1 MGLTVERSVRPIGPR
16 GAVGP
21 KKPLSAYRQTAAWVL
36 LGDPGAG
43 KTTALQA
50 EKSAAPK
57 RAIFVSARDF
67 RTFDSEDHPEWKGRT
82 LFLDG
87 LDEIRAG
94 KSDARTPFDEV
105 RSRLDRLGKPR
116 FRISSREADW
126 LGKNDRE
133 HLKSVSP
140 DGEVAVLR
148 LNPLT
153 RDEIR
158 AVVSDRLGESGV
170 SPFFTA
176 VSERGLDSVLVNP
189 QNLEMF
195 ANVFR
200 DSGRLPTS
208 RRETFEKASAL
219 LAEETNDDHP
229 EVAVESLLE
238 AAGRLSAVELL
249 SDAAGHCDSERKAT
263 DGYLAISGYGAACR
277 KELLAALRTRLFTVR
292 KEGCFRTAHAHL
304 AAFLAARYLASL
316 IEKGAPAR
324 RILALLGALDGAPPT
339 PLRGLAAWLAAA
351 APVLRRPL
359 IERDPVAVLIY
370 GDIRGFTAEEKALLL
385 ECLGCDAPR
394 LHESYWPPSAA
405 AGLAS
410 SDLAPT
416 LRASLEDPDRTRA
429 TQGRVEVIA
438 AALRTAPPGTEL
450 ADALFAVA
458 ADSTYWP
465 SVRRSALNAWL
476 HSVADVSD
484 RVSRFREVLD
494 ALHEDRI
501 SDPDHRLIG
510 LLLEELYPDVME
522 PSEVWDYFTVP
533 SGLIINDY
541 YMFWAKLGKTCPD
554 EHLPAH
560 LDRLSDPTRPVFTD
574 PRPSLLGRLSLELL
588 ARGLESHGT
597 RIDVSRLFGWLQVGM
612 DAPGK
617 LTPLGAEMS
626 DAAKTVARW
635 LEARP
640 KTQKALIRFA
650 LRTKVPRS
658 LESAD
663 YYLDEMLYRS
673 TLPRDIGSWH
683 INEAAVTGDPHLRE
697 RHIRGFLRALADRP
711 IGVDDAL
718 ADART
723 RLKGWP
729 DSLRFLDANLR
740 SDYPKWRLEHAIQ
753 WQHLRAT
760 RETADPDL
768 LEAVRSQKEALP
780 GNCASAGLLHH
791 LAQQHREG
799 SLIEALGSD
808 HELYR
813 AALDGLR
820 QTIHRSDLP
829 SGADLVR
836 LWLRNRMSF
845 FSLPVLV
852 GLAETPVDEVMTL
865 DEKQLRTALTC
876 RLLQRDSSLTTEWY
890 SRCAE
895 QRPELVAED
904 MVSAY
909 RVLIRR
915 SKTLVPDL
923 AYLAH
928 CEEYGEIAQH
938 AVLPLLRSFPTR
950 PRKAHLHLLDD
961 LLMSGLRHLD
971 TGRGAASFREIIEN
985 KLKRPST
992 SAAARVRWLS
1002 AGVVVDPDT
1011 FLQDLFHELARSE
1024 AAVRSC
1030 AEFYQSLGV
1039 GPSPWLLKR
1048 LTSQTTEV
1056 LVRRLGPTHGPDI
1069 PNGRVGPD
1077 AQTARL
1083 TSALIG
1089 CLSESADEQ
1098 AERSLSRLASDDDL
1112 FVWRPRLE
1120 SALHAQRTAL
1130 RDAGHAVPAPRDVIE
1145 ALDGGRPATA
1155 DDLRGLVVDRLEI
1168 IAEEVRTTN
1177 ANLWRQFWNEGSK
1190 GHELGPKHENACRD
1204 ALLPLLRSRLPD
1216 GCDAQPEGQYAANR
1230 RADIRVASGKWN
1242 VPVEIKKNSH
1252 SDLWRA
1258 VGNQLLSRYTNDP
1271 ATEGLGIYLVLWM
1284 EPARTASLEK
1294 GDRPETP
1301 AELRERLLDSLEP
1314 DERRRAEV
1322 VVLDVTRPDALGG
1335 QPGQAPKI
1343 SRK

>member
-1 MGLTVERSVRPIGPR
+1 MTLDRKVRRVEPD

-21 KKPLSAYRQTAAWVL
+21 PESFSAYRETPAWVL

-43 KTTALQA
+43 KTTAFRA
-50 EKSAAPK
+50 EESAAPK
-57 RAIFVSARDF
+57 RALFVSARDF
-67 RTFDSEDHPEWKGRT
+67 LTFDPEDHPDWREGT

-87 LDEIRAG
+87 LDEVRAG

-105 RSRLDRLGKPR
+105 RGRLDRLGKPM
-116 FRISSREADW
+116 FRLSCREADW
-126 LGKNDRE
+126 LGKNDRQR
-133 HLKSVSP
+133 LKSVSP
-140 DGEVAVLR
+140 DGEIVVLR
-148 LNPLT
+148 LEPLT
-153 RDEIR
+153 HDEAR
-158 AVVSDRLGESGV
+158 SVASSLLREPGV
-170 SPFFTA
+170 EPFLAA
-176 VSERGLDSVLVNP
+176 VSERGLDPLLGNP
-189 QNLEMF
+189 QNLELL
-195 ANVFR
+195 AAVFR
-200 DSGRLPTS
+200 DEGQLPSS
-208 RRETFEKASAL
+208 RWETFEKASAL
-219 LAEETNDDHP
+219 LAEEPNEEHP
-229 EVAVESLLE
+229 EVATESLLE

-277 KELLAALRTRLFTVR
+277 EELLAALRTRLFTAE
-292 KEGCFRTAHAHL
+292 KEGRFRAAHAHL
-304 AAFLAARYLASL
+304 AAFLAARHLAGL
-316 IEKGAPAR
+316 IEKGVPAR

-339 PLRGLAAWLAAA
+339 PLRGLVAWLAAA
-351 APVLRRPL
+351 APALRRRL

-385 ECLGCDAPR
+385 ECLGRDAPR

-438 AALRTAPPGTEL
+438 AALRTAPPGTGL
-450 ADALFAVA
+450 ADALFAVVE
-458 ADSTYWP
+458 DSTYWP
-465 SVRRSALNAWL
+465 AVRRSALNAWL
-476 HSVADVSD
+476 RRVADASD
-484 RVSRFREVLD
+484 RTTRFRNVLA

-501 SDPDHRLIG
+501 SDPDRRLIG

-541 YMFWAKLGKTCPD
+541 YRFWATLGSTCPD
-554 EHLPAH
+554 GHLPAH
-560 LDRLSDPTRPVFTD
+560 LDRLSDPARPVFAG
-574 PRPSLLGRLSLELL
+574 PRPSLLGRLSLDLL
-588 ARGLESHGT
+588 VRGLESHGAQ
-597 RIDVSRLFGWLQVGM
+597 IEVSRLFRWLQVGM

-617 LTPLGAEMS
+617 LTPLGVEIS

-635 LEARP
+635 LEERP

-650 LRTKVPRS
+650 LRTPALRA

-663 YYLDEMLYRS
+663 YYLDEVLYRAA
-673 TLPRDIGSWH
+673 LPRDIGPWH
-683 INEAAVTGDPHLRE
+683 IKEAAVTDDSHLRE

-723 RLKGWP
+723 RLKEWP
-729 DSLRFLDANLR
+729 DSLCFLDANLR

-760 RETADPDL
+760 RETADQDL
-768 LEAVRSQKEALP
+768 LEAVRSQKEAISS
-780 GNCASAGLLHH
+780 NRASAGLLHH
-791 LAQQHREG
+791 LAQQHRED
-799 SLIEALGSD
+799 SLLDALGGD
-808 HELYR
+808 RDLYR

-895 QRPELVAED
+895 QRPELVAEE

-928 CEEYGEIAQH
+928 CEEYGEVAQH

-971 TGRGAASFREIIEN
+971 TGRGAASFREIIEK

-992 SAAARVRWLS
+992 SAVARVRWLS

-1011 FLQDLFHELARSE
+1011 FLQDLSHELARSE

-1030 AEFYQSLGV
+1030 AEFYQALGV
-1039 GPSPWLLKR
+1039 EPSPWLLKR
-1048 LTSQTTEV
+1048 LTPRTTEV

-1069 PNGRVGPD
+1069 PNGRVGAD
-1077 AQTARL
+1077 AQTVWL
-1083 TSALIG
+1083 ISALIKR
-1089 CLSESADEQ
+1089 LSESADEQ
-1098 AERSLSRLASDDDL
+1098 AEPSLSRLVSDDDL
-1112 FVWRPRLE
+1112 SVWRPRLE
-1120 SALHAQRTAL
+1120 SALHARRITR
-1130 RDAGHAVPAPRDVIE
+1130 RDAGHAVPAPRDVIA
-1145 ALDGGRPATA
+1145 ALDDGRPATA
-1155 DDLRGLVVDRLEI
+1155 TDLRGLVVDRLET
-1168 IAEEVRTTN
+1168 IAEEMRTTN
-1177 ANLWRQFWNEGSK
+1177 ANLWRQFWNEGRK
-1190 GHELGPKHENACRD
+1190 EHESRPKHENACRD

-1230 RADIRVASGKWN
+1230 RADIRVAGGKWN
-1242 VPVEIKKNSH
+1242 VPVEIKKKGH
-1252 SDLWRA
+1252 ADLWRA
-1258 VGNQLLSRYTNDP
+1258 VRNQLLPRYANDP

-1284 EPARTASLEK
+1284 GEAYTAHLEN
-1294 GDRPETP
+1294 GDQPKTP
-1301 AELRERLLDSLEP
+1301 KELRERLLDSLEP
-1314 DERRRAEV
+1314 EERRRAEV
-1322 VVLDVTRPDALGG
+1322 VVLDVTPPGTLDER
-1335 QPGQAPKI
+1335 PGQAPKI